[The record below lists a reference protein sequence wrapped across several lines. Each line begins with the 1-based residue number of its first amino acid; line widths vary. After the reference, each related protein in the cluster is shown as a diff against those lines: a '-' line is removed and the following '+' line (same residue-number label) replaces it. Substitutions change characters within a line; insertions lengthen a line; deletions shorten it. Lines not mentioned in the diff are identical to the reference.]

1 MKIKGSRKKGLTLV
15 EVLIS
20 LAILGIIVAPFFSLI
35 ITSTKITLKSSFK
48 IKAVTL
54 AQTVAEYIK
63 NTEFDDI
70 DLSEIMLLESDA
82 DKANFLKAGD
92 DQNKVLL
99 YNVHGEEY
107 KDMVVKIKYKWVLED
122 SSKNGNGMSLYL
134 NKSDVDLFYNNSKI
148 QSANYANEE
157 TLDVSINV
165 LQEVLNDKLEI
176 VCMQGGKAVFNKVID
191 TFNGNINLNF
201 PENIDPM
208 GTKITAVN
216 TTGNKI
222 NLNVYKNS
230 NSNINYSLTTG
241 ENFKIS
247 NFASYNNSVLIKKGD
262 DIEIEIYR
270 FSNNKADLLQR
281 LKITK
286 VR

>member
-1 MKIKGSRKKGLTLV
+1 MRIKGSRKKGLTLV

-54 AQTVAEYIK
+54 AQTVAEYIR

-82 DKANFLKAGD
+82 DKAVFLKAGD
-92 DQNKVLL
+92 DPNKVLL
-99 YNVHGEEY
+99 YNVHDEEY

-122 SSKNGNGMSLYL
+122 ISKNSNGMSLYL
-134 NKSDVDLFYNNSKI
+134 NKSNADLFYNNSKI

-165 LQEVLNDKLEI
+165 LKEVLNNKLEI
-176 VCMQGGKAVFNKVID
+176 VCTQGGKAVFSKIID
-191 TFNGNINLNF
+191 NFNGNINLNF
-201 PENIDPM
+201 PVDIDPM
-208 GTKITAVN
+208 GTKITAIN
-216 TTGNKI
+216 TTESKI
-222 NLNVYKNS
+222 NLNIYKNY

-241 ENFKIS
+241 ENFTIN
-247 NFASYNNSVLIKKGD
+247 NFASYNNSIIIKKGD

-270 FSNNKADLLQR
+270 FSNNKADLLQK